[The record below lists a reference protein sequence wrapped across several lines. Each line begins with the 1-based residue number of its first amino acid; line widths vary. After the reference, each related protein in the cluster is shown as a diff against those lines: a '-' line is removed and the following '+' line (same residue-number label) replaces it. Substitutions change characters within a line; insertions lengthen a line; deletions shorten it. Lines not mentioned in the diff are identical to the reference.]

1 MRIDENTLLRLITSI
16 EGWQKQLDTRMQE
29 YDNRV
34 QQDAKI
40 RALDLENSQLKNE
53 INSVT
58 HGADKTRQA
67 KLNALEKR
75 LEEDKKLEY
84 NKGYA
89 AAYTE
94 ITNKMKSRD

>member
-1 MRIDENTLLRLITSI
+1 MRIDEQTLLRLVTSI

-29 YDNRV
+29 YNDRV
-34 QQDAKI
+34 AQDAKI
-40 RALDLENSQLKNE
+40 RTLESENTTLRLQISGAA
-53 INSVT
+53 

-67 KLNALEKR
+67 KLNALEKH

-94 ITNKMKSRD
+94 ITNKMKA